1 MPRYTPFLTLLF
13 VNVAIQVACPAAAP
27 DSPAITPRARLELF
41 NGRDLSSFTTWL
53 AKQGADDP
61 DRVFTVVDRIDGAP
75 AIRISGRHYG
85 GIITRERFT
94 DYRFV
99 MEYRWGPATWRPRAE
114 STRDSGVLFHC
125 QGEPGNNTPDFRAPW
140 QRSIEYQII
149 EGGTGDLIIVGGY
162 ERGSPDILFPTLR
175 ATVTPGTR
183 RWNPDGVEQE
193 FGRGR
198 NRTDWRLKDPAWKD
212 VLGFRGANDA
222 ERPVG
227 EWNLLEAT
235 CAGRSLTYFLNGI
248 KVNAATDASLREG
261 RILIQSEGAEL
272 YVRRVELHPLT
283 K

>member
-1 MPRYTPFLTLLF
+1 MPRYSPLLILAF
-13 VNVAIQVACPAAAP
+13 VGVLSVASRAANPEPA
-27 DSPAITPRARLELF
+27 AITPRERVSLF
-41 NGRDLSSFTTWL
+41 NGRDLSPFSTWL
-53 AKQGADDP
+53 AKHGTADP
-61 DRVFTVVDRIDGAP
+61 DHVFTVVDRIDGAP
-75 AIRISGRHYG
+75 AIRISGQHYG
-85 GIITRERFT
+85 GIITKDRYT

-99 MEYRWGPATWRPRAE
+99 MEYRWGPVTWRPRAE

-162 ERGSPDILFPTLR
+162 ERGNPELLFPTLR

-183 RWNPDGVEQE
+183 RWNPEGVEQE

-212 VLGFRGANDA
+212 VLGFRGANEA
-222 ERPVG
+222 ENVPG
-227 EWNLLEAT
+227 QWNLLEAT
-235 CAGRSLTYFLNGI
+235 CAGRSLTYYLNGI

-272 YVRRVELHPLT
+272 YVRRVELLPLT
-283 K
+283 P

>member
-1 MPRYTPFLTLLF
+1 MPHYSPFLIF
-13 VNVAIQVACPAAAP
+13 VFLSALSAASRAA
-27 DSPAITPRARLELF
+27 SPEPSVITPRERVSLF

-53 AKQGADDP
+53 AKLGTADQ

-75 AIRISGRHYG
+75 AIRISGQHYG
-85 GIITRERFT
+85 GIITKDRYT

-99 MEYRWGPATWRPRAE
+99 MEYRWGPVTWRPRAE

-162 ERGSPDILFPTLR
+162 ERGNPELLFPTLR

-183 RWNPDGVEQE
+183 RWNPEGVEQE

-212 VLGFRGANDA
+212 VLGFRGANEA
-222 ERPVG
+222 EKVPG
-227 EWNLLEAT
+227 QWNLLEAT
-235 CAGRSLTYFLNGI
+235 CAGRSLTYYLNGI

-272 YVRRVELHPLT
+272 YVRRVELLPLT
-283 K
+283 P

>member
-1 MPRYTPFLTLLF
+1 MPRRSPFLIF
-13 VNVAIQVACPAAAP
+13 VFVGVLSVAARAASAEP
-27 DSPAITPRARLELF
+27 PAITPRERVALF

-53 AKQGADDP
+53 AKLGTADP

-75 AIRISGRHYG
+75 AIRISGQHYG
-85 GIITRERFT
+85 GIITKDRYT

-99 MEYRWGPATWRPRAE
+99 MEYRWGPVTWRPRAE

-162 ERGSPDILFPTLR
+162 ERGNPELLFPTLR

-183 RWNPDGVEQE
+183 RWNPEGVEQE

-212 VLGFRGANDA
+212 VLGFRGANEA
-222 ERPVG
+222 ENVPG
-227 EWNLLEAT
+227 QWNLLEAT
-235 CAGRSLTYFLNGI
+235 CAGRSLTYYLNGI

-272 YVRRVELHPLT
+272 YVRRVELLPLT
-283 K
+283 P

>member
-13 VNVAIQVACPAAAP
+13 VNVAVQVACPAAAP

-162 ERGSPDILFPTLR
+162 ERGRPDILFPTLR

>member
-1 MPRYTPFLTLLF
+1 MPRCAAFLIF
-13 VNVAIQVACPAAAP
+13 VFVGVLSVAARAASP
-27 DSPAITPRARLELF
+27 EPPAITPRERVALF
-41 NGRDLSSFTTWL
+41 NGRDLSPFTTWL
-53 AKQGADDP
+53 AKHGTDDP

-75 AIRISGRHYG
+75 AIRISGQHYG
-85 GIITRERFT
+85 GIITKDRYT

-99 MEYRWGPATWRPRAE
+99 MEYRWGPVTWRPRAE

-162 ERGSPDILFPTLR
+162 ERGNPELLFPTMR

-183 RWNPDGVEQE
+183 RWNPEGVEQE

-212 VLGFRGANDA
+212 VLGFRGANEA
-222 ERPVG
+222 EKAPG
-227 EWNLLEAT
+227 QWNLLEAT
-235 CAGRSLTYFLNGI
+235 CAGRSLTYYLNGI

-272 YVRRVELHPLT
+272 YVRRIELLPLT
-283 K
+283 R